1 MSKERNASEIYKKY
15 TKARRSV
22 NPEGSLTSTGYLRT
36 VNVISVLRVL
46 YKEGSCSR
54 SELSKLTGISLPTIT
69 RILTEL
75 LKKSYVVPVGHE
87 QSSGGRR
94 PELFRLN
101 SNQLMIIGIYLR
113 SSEVILSVA
122 NVDGKIIEKRS
133 FIPFSLIPEEFI
145 NELVKELWLL
155 IKGSGI
161 EQEQL
166 VGIGVAVAGVVDNK
180 LGTIIHSNNLSWNN
194 VAIGKLL
201 EERTGGTVIVE
212 NDANSA
218 ALAELWFGCAKEVSS
233 LVYLKT
239 DTGVGAGLICE
250 RRLISGP
257 FGMAGEIGNLP
268 VLDGVVDDYLHLP
281 SVFRHF
287 EELTG
292 ERVLDE
298 KQFSQLIKEEHPVAQ
313 RLYAEAVEALT
324 RVIVFAEAFLGTEMV
339 VIGGYWGTAHPQ
351 FVQDVVDKCR
361 PYLHKNQWKRTPLI
375 VGSELGKESDLRGA
389 VGLVIHQWFEYPV

>member
-75 LKKSYVVPVGHE
+75 LRKSYVVPVGHE

-268 VLDGVVDDYLHLP
+268 VLDGVVDDY
-281 SVFRHF
+281 
-287 EELTG
+287 
-292 ERVLDE
+292 
-298 KQFSQLIKEEHPVAQ
+298 
-313 RLYAEAVEALT
+313 
-324 RVIVFAEAFLGTEMV
+324 
-339 VIGGYWGTAHPQ
+339 
-351 FVQDVVDKCR
+351 
-361 PYLHKNQWKRTPLI
+361 
-375 VGSELGKESDLRGA
+375 
-389 VGLVIHQWFEYPV
+389 

>member
-180 LGTIIHSNNLSWNN
+180 LGTIIYSNNLSWNN

-281 SVFRHF
+281 SVFRRF

-292 ERVLDE
+292 ERVTNE
-298 KQFSQLIKEEHPVAQ
+298 KQFSQLIMEKHPVAQ
-313 RLYAEAVEALT
+313 RLYDHAVEALT
-324 RVIVFAEAFLGTEMV
+324 KVIIFAESLLGTEMV
-339 VIGGYWGTAHPQ
+339 VIGGYWGGAYPQ
-351 FVQDVVDKCR
+351 FVLDVVDKCQ
-361 PYLHKNQWKRTPLI
+361 PYLQKNRWKRTPLI